1 MGLEI
6 PVGNLICAGLA
17 NLYESVTAACDFAY
31 RLANLLSQRGT
42 MITTFSKAMKS
53 MVLCTALVT
62 SALAFALPSPKDIE
76 AAVSQ
81 GQLPQAESMLREVI
95 EAKPQSAKAHYELG
109 QVLLREHRAKEAHS
123 ELLAAKAMDP
133 SLKFATSP
141 QQFETILAQANALPT
156 HSSTASQATTS
167 TTSAN
172 PHPGS
177 PSESGF
183 SLTYVW
189 IGIAALLVMALL
201 IRSRRP
207 APAAYA
213 TPAPDLN
220 AGPGTAFGRNPA
232 YAPAYPAAGF
242 PPTAPSSGSTMTGA
256 VVGGLAGVAA
266 GYALSKALEGDH
278 HSAPAAASSNSWGDN
293 QGLVRVDD
301 PAPPAFDVGSGGND
315 WGDDGNASSDD
326 NW

>member
-1 MGLEI
+1 MGLEFQF
-6 PVGNLICAGLA
+6 GNLIYAGLA
-17 NLYESVTAACDFAY
+17 NLYESLTAACDFAY
-31 RLANLLSQRGT
+31 RLANLSSLRGT
-42 MITTFSKAMKS
+42 MIPTLSKAMKS

-95 EAKPQSAKAHYELG
+95 QAKPQSAKAHYELG
-109 QVLLREHRAKEAHS
+109 QVLLREHRAKEAHA

-141 QQFETILAQANALPT
+141 QQFETILAQASALPAHT
-156 HSSTASQATTS
+156 STASQAI
-167 TTSAN
+167 TSAS
-172 PHPGS
+172 PRTGS
-177 PSESGF
+177 SSDSGF

-189 IGIAALLVMALL
+189 MGIAALGVIALF
-201 IRSRRP
+201 IRSRKP
-207 APAAYA
+207 ALASAPATYGAQTTA
-213 TPAPDLN
+213 MN

-232 YAPAYPAAGF
+232 YAPSYPAAGY
-242 PPTAPSSGSTMTGA
+242 PQAAPSSGSAMTGA

-278 HSAPAAASSNSWGDN
+278 HSAPTAASNNSWGDN

-301 PAPPAFDVGSGGND
+301 PAPPAFDAGSGGND
-315 WGDDGNASSDD
+315 WGDDSSNSDD

>member
-1 MGLEI
+1 MI
-6 PVGNLICAGLA
+6 PTL
-17 NLYESVTAACDFAY
+17 
-31 RLANLLSQRGT
+31 
-42 MITTFSKAMKS
+42 SKALKS
-53 MVLCTALVT
+53 VVLCTALVT
-62 SALAFALPSPKDIE
+62 SALAFALPAPKDIE

-95 EAKPQSAKAHYELG
+95 QAKPQSAKAHYELG
-109 QVLLREHRAKEAHS
+109 QVLLRQHRAKEAHT

-141 QQFETILAQANALPT
+141 QQFEAILAQANALPA
-156 HSSTASQATTS
+156 HSSTASQATTASS
-167 TTSAN
+167 TAAS
-172 PHPGS
+172 PHLGS

-183 SLTYVW
+183 SLNGVW
-189 IGIAALLVMALL
+189 IGIAALLVIALL

-207 APAAYA
+207 SPAPYAA
-213 TPAPDLN
+213 PAPDMN

-232 YAPAYPAAGF
+232 YAPAHPAAGY
-242 PPTAPSSGSTMTGA
+242 PPAAASSGSSITGA

-293 QGLVRVDD
+293 QGLVRVDE
-301 PAPPAFDVGSGGND
+301 PAPPAFDAGSGGND
-315 WGDDGNASSDD
+315 WGDDDNGSSDD

>member
-1 MGLEI
+1 MI
-6 PVGNLICAGLA
+6 P
-17 NLYESVTAACDFAY
+17 T
-31 RLANLLSQRGT
+31 LSKT
-42 MITTFSKAMKS
+42 MKS

-76 AAVSQ
+76 TAVSQ
-81 GQLPQAESMLREVI
+81 GQLTQAESMLREVI
-95 EAKPQSAKAHYELG
+95 QAKPQSAKAHYELG
-109 QVLLREHRAKEAHS
+109 QVLLREHRAKDAHT

-141 QQFETILAQANALPT
+141 QQFETILAQANALPA
-156 HSSTASQATTS
+156 HSSTPSQTATS
-167 TTSAN
+167 VSQQ
-172 PHPGS
+172 HSGS

-183 SLTYVW
+183 PLTFVW
-189 IGIAALLVMALL
+189 IGIAALLVIALL
-201 IRSRRP
+201 IRSRRAAT
-207 APAAYA
+207 APYA
-213 TPAPDLN
+213 PQAPGMN

-232 YAPAYPAAGF
+232 YAPGYPAAGY
-242 PPTAPSSGSTMTGA
+242 PQTAPTSGSTMTGA

-293 QGLVRVDD
+293 QGLVRVDE
-301 PAPPAFDVGSGGND
+301 PAPPAFDAGSGGND
-315 WGDDGNASSDD
+315 WGDDGNGSSDD

>member
-1 MGLEI
+1 MI
-6 PVGNLICAGLA
+6 P
-17 NLYESVTAACDFAY
+17 T
-31 RLANLLSQRGT
+31 LSKT
-42 MITTFSKAMKS
+42 MKYII
-53 MVLCTALVT
+53 LCTALVT

-76 AAVSQ
+76 TAVSQ

-109 QVLLREHRAKEAHS
+109 QVLLREHRAKEAHT

-141 QQFETILAQANALPT
+141 QQFETILAQANALPA
-156 HSSTASQATTS
+156 HSGPSQAATS
-167 TTSAN
+167 VSEQ
-172 PHPGS
+172 HSGS
-177 PSESGF
+177 PSESVF

-189 IGIAALLVMALL
+189 IGIAALLVIALL

-207 APAAYA
+207 APAPYA
-213 TPAPDLN
+213 APSPDMN

-232 YAPAYPAAGF
+232 YAPGYPAAGY
-242 PPTAPSSGSTMTGA
+242 PQAAPTSGSTMTGA

-278 HSAPAAASSNSWGDN
+278 HSAPPAASSNNWGDN

-301 PAPPAFDVGSGGND
+301 PAPPAFDAGSGGND
-315 WGDDGNASSDD
+315 WGDDGETSSDD

>member
-1 MGLEI
+1 M
-6 PVGNLICAGLA
+6 
-17 NLYESVTAACDFAY
+17 S
-31 RLANLLSQRGT
+31 
-42 MITTFSKAMKS
+42 TTFSKAMKS

-141 QQFETILAQANALPT
+141 QQFEAILAQANALPT

-189 IGIAALLVMALL
+189 IGIAALMVIALL

-207 APAAYA
+207 APAPYA
-213 TPAPDLN
+213 PPAPDMN

-232 YAPAYPAAGF
+232 YAPAYP
-242 PPTAPSSGSTMTGA
+242 
-256 VVGGLAGVAA
+256 AA

>member
-1 MGLEI
+1 MT
-6 PVGNLICAGLA
+6 P
-17 NLYESVTAACDFAY
+17 T
-31 RLANLLSQRGT
+31 LSKT
-42 MITTFSKAMKS
+42 MKS
-53 MVLCTALVT
+53 MVLCTALAA
-62 SALAFALPSPKDIE
+62 SALAFALPSPKDID

-81 GQLPQAESMLREVI
+81 GQLPRAESMLREVI

-109 QVLLREHRAKEAHS
+109 QVLLREHRNKEAHA
-123 ELLAAKAMDP
+123 ELLAAKAIDP
-133 SLKFATSP
+133 SLKFATNP
-141 QQFETILAQANALPT
+141 QQFETILSQANALPA
-156 HSSTASQATTS
+156 HSSTPSQATTS
-167 TTSAN
+167 AS

-177 PSESGF
+177 RSESGF
-183 SLTYVW
+183 SLNYVW
-189 IGIAALLVMALL
+189 IGIAGLLVIALL

-213 TPAPDLN
+213 PPAPDMN

-232 YAPAYPAAGF
+232 YAPNYPAAGY
-242 PPTAPSSGSTMTGA
+242 PPASPSSGSTMTGA

-293 QGLVRVDD
+293 QGVVRMDD
-301 PAPPAFDVGSGGND
+301 PAPPAFDAGSGGND

-326 NW
+326 TW